1 MSLRKDSIGA
11 AMKDK
16 VKKQI
21 KFLDIFK
28 NKYALVVLGIGLLL
42 VLWPSGEKTE
52 KVKVSEL
59 TAPVFSIADEESR
72 LENQLSKIKGAG
84 RVSVLL
90 SVEGSASRELAE
102 SVDGTLVVSENG
114 KERVVELY
122 YVNPIYMGAIIVCDG
137 ANSADVR
144 LEITKAV
151 SDFTG
156 LSSDKIAVIS
166 MEK

>member
-1 MSLRKDSIGA
+1 MTDR
-11 AMKDK
+11 
-16 VKKQI
+16 VKKQV
-21 KFLDIFK
+21 KLLDIFK
-28 NKYALVVLGIGLLL
+28 NKYALIVLGLGLLL
-42 VLWPSGEKTE
+42 ILWPTSKKTE
-52 KVKVSEL
+52 ETGVSEL
-59 TAPVFSIADEESR
+59 TAPAFSITAEESR
-72 LENQLSKIKGAG
+72 LEKQLTRIDGAG

-102 SVDGTLVVSENG
+102 SEDGTLVVSENG

-122 YVNPIYMGAIIVCDG
+122 YVNPNYMGAVIVCDG

-156 LSSDKIAVIS
+156 LGSDKIAVIN

>member
-1 MSLRKDSIGA
+1 
-11 AMKDK
+11 MKDK
-16 VKKQI
+16 VKKQV
-21 KFLDIFK
+21 KLLDIFK
-28 NKYALVVLGIGLLL
+28 NKYALVVLGLGLLL
-42 VLWPSGEKTE
+42 VLLPSSNKTKE
-52 KVKVSEL
+52 TGVSEL
-59 TAPVFSIADEESR
+59 TAPAFSITDEESR

-90 SVEGSASRELAE
+90 SVQGSASRELAE
-102 SVDGTLVVSENG
+102 SEEGTLVVSENG

-122 YVNPIYMGAIIVCDG
+122 YVNPEYMGAIIVCDG

-144 LEITKAV
+144 LAITQAV

-156 LSSDKIAVIS
+156 LGSDKIAVIN

>member
-1 MSLRKDSIGA
+1 
-11 AMKDK
+11 MKDK
-16 VKKQI
+16 VKKQV
-21 KFLDIFK
+21 KLLDIFK

-42 VLWPSGEKTE
+42 VLWPTGSKTE
-52 KVKVSEL
+52 ETGVSEL
-59 TAPVFSIADEESR
+59 TAPAFSITDEESR

-90 SVEGSASRELAE
+90 SVQGSASRELAE
-102 SVDGTLVVSENG
+102 SEDGTLVVSENG

-122 YVNPIYMGAIIVCDG
+122 YVNPEYMGAVIVCDG

-144 LEITKAV
+144 LAITQAV

-156 LSSDKIAVIS
+156 LSSDKIAVIN

>member
-1 MSLRKDSIGA
+1 
-11 AMKDK
+11 MKDK

-21 KFLDIFK
+21 KLADILK
-28 NKYALVVLGIGLLL
+28 NKYALVVLAIGLLL
-42 VLWPSGEKTE
+42 VLLPTGNKKSDTAQT
-52 KVKVSEL
+52 SEV
-59 TAPVFSIADEESR
+59 TAPAFSITDEEGR
-72 LENQLSKIKGAG
+72 LKNQLSKIKGAG

-102 SVDGTLVVSENG
+102 SEDGTLVVSENG

-122 YVNPIYMGAIIVCDG
+122 YVNPKYMGAVIVCEG
-137 ANSADVR
+137 ANSAEVR
-144 LEITKAV
+144 LAISKAV

-156 LSSDKIAVIS
+156 LGTDKITVIS

>member
-1 MSLRKDSIGA
+1 
-11 AMKDK
+11 MKDK
-16 VKKQI
+16 VKKQV
-21 KFLDIFK
+21 KLLDIFK
-28 NKYALVVLGIGLLL
+28 NKYALVVLGLGLLL
-42 VLWPSGEKTE
+42 VLWPSSNKTKE
-52 KVKVSEL
+52 TGVSEL
-59 TAPVFSIADEESR
+59 TAPAFSITDEESR

-90 SVEGSASRELAE
+90 SVQGSASRELAE
-102 SVDGTLVVSENG
+102 SEEGTLVVSENG

-122 YVNPIYMGAIIVCDG
+122 YVNPEYMGAIIVCDG

-144 LEITKAV
+144 LAITQAV

-156 LSSDKIAVIS
+156 LGSDKIAVIN

>member
-1 MSLRKDSIGA
+1 
-11 AMKDK
+11 MKDK
-16 VKKQI
+16 VKKQV
-21 KFLDIFK
+21 KLLDFFK
-28 NKYALVVLGIGLLL
+28 NKYALVVLGLGLLL
-42 VLWPSGEKTE
+42 VLWPSGNKTE
-52 KVKVSEL
+52 ETGTSEL
-59 TAPVFSIADEESR
+59 TAPAFSITEEESR

-90 SVEGSASRELAE
+90 SIEGSASRELAE
-102 SVDGTLVVSENG
+102 SEEGTLVVSENG

-122 YVNPIYMGAIIVCDG
+122 YVNPVYMGAIIVCDG

-144 LEITKAV
+144 LAITQAV

-156 LSSDKIAVIS
+156 LSSDKIAVIN

>member
-1 MSLRKDSIGA
+1 
-11 AMKDK
+11 MKDK
-16 VKKQI
+16 VKKQV
-21 KFLDIFK
+21 KLLDILK
-28 NKYALVVLGIGLLL
+28 NKYALIVLAVGLLL
-42 VLWPSGEKTE
+42 VLWPTGSKTE
-52 KVKVSEL
+52 ETAASEL
-59 TAPVFSIADEESR
+59 TAPAFSITQEEGR

-102 SVDGTLVVSENG
+102 SEDGTLVISENG

-122 YVNPIYMGAIIVCDG
+122 YVNPGYMGAIIVCDG

-144 LEITKAV
+144 LAITKAV

-156 LSSDKIAVIS
+156 LGTDKIAVIN

>member
-1 MSLRKDSIGA
+1 
-11 AMKDK
+11 MKDK
-16 VKKQI
+16 VKKQV
-21 KFLDIFK
+21 KLLDIFK

-42 VLWPSGEKTE
+42 VLWPTGSKTE
-52 KVKVSEL
+52 ETGVSEL
-59 TAPVFSIADEESR
+59 TAPAFSITDEESR

-90 SVEGSASRELAE
+90 SVQGSASRELAE
-102 SVDGTLVVSENG
+102 SEDGTLVVSENG

-122 YVNPIYMGAIIVCDG
+122 YVNPEYMGAVIVCDG

-144 LEITKAV
+144 LAITQAV

-156 LSSDKIAVIS
+156 LGSDKIAVIN

>member
-1 MSLRKDSIGA
+1 
-11 AMKDK
+11 MKDK
-16 VKKQI
+16 VKKQV
-21 KFLDIFK
+21 KLLDIFK
-28 NKYALVVLGIGLLL
+28 NKYALVVLGLGLLL
-42 VLWPSGEKTE
+42 VLWPSGNKTE
-52 KVKVSEL
+52 ETGTSEL
-59 TAPVFSIADEESR
+59 TAPAFSITEEESR

-90 SVEGSASRELAE
+90 SIEGSASRELAE
-102 SVDGTLVVSENG
+102 SEEGTLVVSENG

-122 YVNPIYMGAIIVCDG
+122 YVNPVYMGAIIVCDG

-144 LEITKAV
+144 LAITQAV

-156 LSSDKIAVIS
+156 LSSDKIAVIN